1 LQEVGAEITGD
12 PLTFL
17 QDSFARYIVER
28 REQPRNDV
36 LTAIAAAT
44 FSDGSTPDIA
54 SLARESAFIFAA
66 GQETTVRLL
75 TFSMRHLA
83 EHPEAQDR
91 LRNERALIP
100 NFVEEMLRL
109 ESPIKV
115 HFRLARRTTTL
126 GGVVIPAGTTLA
138 LLNGAANRDPRRF
151 ESPNEV
157 QIERSN
163 AREQVAFSRGVH
175 SCLGQSLARA
185 EARVTLERV
194 LDRMTDIRISE
205 PKHGP
210 AGDRQWEYLQTWL
223 FRGLAELHLEFVPVM

>member
-1 LQEVGAEITGD
+1 
-12 PLTFL
+12 
-17 QDSFARYIVER
+17 
-28 REQPRNDV
+28 V
-36 LTAIAAAT
+36 LTAIAEAR
-44 FSDGSTPDIA
+44 FSDGSEPAVAGLGREA
-54 SLARESAFIFAA
+54 SFIFAA

-75 TFSMRHLA
+75 TFSLRYLA
-83 EHPEAQDR
+83 EHPEAQAR
-91 LRNERALIP
+91 LRDDRELIP

-109 ESPIKV
+109 ESPIRV

-126 GGVVIPAGTTLA
+126 GGVTLPAGTSIA

-151 ESPNEV
+151 ESPDEA

-185 EARVTLERV
+185 EARVTLERA

-205 PKHGP
+205 QFHGAP
-210 AGDRQWEYLQTWL
+210 GERMWEYLPTWL
-223 FRGLAELHLEFVPVM
+223 FRGLTELHIEFTPTGV